1 MVGRRRL
8 LPCPLLLLLPLLVP
22 LSVSLPSPPPANA
35 SLPGCPPGH
44 FQCKPGTPCF
54 LDEWRCDGHPDC
66 KDGEDERDCN
76 GYPDCEDGEDEWG
89 CGTATPAGPSPDDA
103 WVTPPVLPTDSAE
116 TSGTPVLEGS
126 VPSGTQGLWILIMAV
141 LLSVLVAVGS
151 IAVWGLSKAKSRPDL
166 FSPEKASREQL
177 MPDKSQTGSFP

>member
-1 MVGRRRL
+1 GQ
-8 LPCPLLLLLPLLVP
+8 
-22 LSVSLPSPPPANA
+22 
-35 SLPGCPPGH
+35 

-66 KDGEDERDCN
+66 KDGEDEQDCN

-89 CGTATPAGPSPDDA
+89 CGTATPAAPSPDDA
-103 WVTPPVLPTDSAE
+103 WVTPPRSSAVLPTDSAE
-116 TSGTPVLEGS
+116 SSPDVQAKYCEWFSACALS
-126 VPSGTQGLWILIMAV
+126 SLV

-151 IAVWGLSKAKSRPDL
+151 IAVWGLSKAKSRPDI

-177 MPDKSQTGSFP
+177 MPDKSQ